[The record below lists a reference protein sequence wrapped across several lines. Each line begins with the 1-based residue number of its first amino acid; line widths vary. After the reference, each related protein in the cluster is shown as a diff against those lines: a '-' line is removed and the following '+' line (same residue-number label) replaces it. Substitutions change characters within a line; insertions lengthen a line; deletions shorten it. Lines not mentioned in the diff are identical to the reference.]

1 MLDCFYVGGSPNF
14 IDHMKEILKAID
26 ERIAVLKLLQVGF
39 VLKLDRNLSEQQEHR
54 IFLIS
59 NRPFLFPLISLVDKA
74 PQ

>member
-1 MLDCFYVGGSPNF
+1 MLDCFYVGGSPSL

-39 VLKLDRNLSEQQEHR
+39 VLELDRNLSEQQEHR

-74 PQ
+74 P

>member
-1 MLDCFYVGGSPNF
+1 MLDCFYVGGSPSF
-14 IDHMKEILKAID
+14 IDHMKEILKAVD

-39 VLKLDRNLSEQQEHR
+39 VLELDRNLSEQQEHR